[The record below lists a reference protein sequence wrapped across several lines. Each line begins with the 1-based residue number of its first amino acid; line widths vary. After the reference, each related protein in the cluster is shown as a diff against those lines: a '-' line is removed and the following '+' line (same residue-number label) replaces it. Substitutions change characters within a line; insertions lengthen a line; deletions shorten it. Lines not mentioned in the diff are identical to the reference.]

1 MASTVHRTTLTRA
14 HDVRRRWLIV
24 GVLLLGAIVLLT
36 SQIRRPDRR
45 VVGPLG
51 TLVLSVL
58 APAQGVFARGADA
71 VARFW
76 RLYTEIGRLRAEN
89 TRLREEVERLSGE
102 VGRLREQAQATRR
115 LERLLAFRQQLPG
128 RALGARVIGRDSRA
142 WFAVLLVDRG
152 ARDGVRRNDPV
163 VAAEGLV
170 GRVLTVTSGTA
181 QVLLISD
188 PRSAVGVILQQSRE
202 AGVVEG
208 QGQGPLRLKYVS
220 REREIP
226 LGETVVTSGQG
237 GLYPRGI
244 PVGTVVSVVREQ
256 AALYQEALIQP
267 AVRLDHVEEVL
278 ILVEGG
284 PDR

>member
-1 MASTVHRTTLTRA
+1 M
-14 HDVRRRWLIV
+14 
-24 GVLLLGAIVLLT
+24 VLLT
-36 SQIRRPDRR
+36 SQVRLPDRR
-45 VVGPLG
+45 AVGPLG
-51 TLVLSVL
+51 SLVLSVL
-58 APAQGVFARGADA
+58 APAQGVLARGADA
-71 VARFW
+71 VARVW

-102 VGRLREQAQATRR
+102 VGRLREQAQATQR

-128 RALGARVIGRDSRA
+128 RALGARVVGRDSRG
-142 WFAVLLVDRG
+142 WFAVILVDRG

-170 GRVLTVTSGTA
+170 GRVLTVMSGTA

-208 QGQGPLRLKYVS
+208 QGQGLLRLKYIS
-220 REREIP
+220 RAREIP
-226 LGETVVTSGQG
+226 LGEAVVTSGHG
-237 GLYPRGI
+237 GVFPRGL
-244 PVGTVVSVVREQ
+244 PVGTVVSVIREQ
-256 AALYQEALIQP
+256 AALYQEAL
-267 AVRLDHVEEVL
+267 VRPSASLDHLEEVL
-278 ILVEGG
+278 ILVEGA